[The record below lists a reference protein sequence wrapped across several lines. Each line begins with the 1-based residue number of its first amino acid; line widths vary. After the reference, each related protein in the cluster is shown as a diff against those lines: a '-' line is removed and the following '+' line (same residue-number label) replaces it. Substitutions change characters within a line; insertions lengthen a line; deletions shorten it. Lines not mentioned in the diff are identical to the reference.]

1 MREAGILEQLSHKW
15 QKASKGQEISEG
27 NCGARIFKKI
37 NKTFS
42 PNSCPSIVCSTDIEP
57 TSQPNISN

>member
-27 NCGARIFKKI
+27 NYGAFQKKSTKHFTI
-37 NKTFS
+37 I
-42 PNSCPSIVCSTDIEP
+42 PALASIVCSTNIEP
-57 TSQPNISN
+57 TS